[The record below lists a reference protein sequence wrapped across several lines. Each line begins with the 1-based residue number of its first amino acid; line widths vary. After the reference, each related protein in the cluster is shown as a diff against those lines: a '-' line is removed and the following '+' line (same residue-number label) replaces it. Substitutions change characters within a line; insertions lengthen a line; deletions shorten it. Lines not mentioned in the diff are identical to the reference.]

1 MYKSV
6 HLTELEVIYLLKT
19 FNIGSSDNLNI
30 VHNFKDQHDVKLLKN
45 NSQRKTIDN
54 RQVIFIMTTNT
65 FKQFYNKV
73 L

>member
-19 FNIGSSDNLNI
+19 FNIVYSDNLNI
-30 VHNFKDQHDVKLLKN
+30 VHNFKDQYDVKLLKN

-54 RQVIFIMTTNT
+54 RQAIFIMTATAPFLHT
-65 FKQFYNKV
+65 F
-73 L
+73 